1 MRDPILVLN
10 SGSSSLKFSVFEPR
24 SLTQRLHGQVEGIGT
39 HAQLQVID
47 ADGHESRQSVP
58 GEGHEQAIVA
68 IQEWFAAHG
77 GAEGG
82 FSAVGHRIV
91 HGGQTYLEPV
101 RIDDRV
107 LAGLQELIPLAP
119 LHQPSQIEA
128 IRAMRRA
135 APGTPQVAC
144 FDTAFHCT
152 QSPLAREF
160 ALPREFG
167 ARGIRRYGFH
177 GLSYEYIVSSLP
189 RVAPE
194 CAQARIVVAHLGN
207 GASLCAIDK
216 GRSIATTMGLTA
228 LDGVPMG
235 TRCGN
240 LDPGVVLY
248 LLQHERMGAAEI
260 EHLLYERSG
269 LLGVSGVSSDMRT
282 LLGSATPSAKEAV
295 DLFVYWVGRELGS
308 LAATMGGLDALI
320 FTGGIGEHAHQIRSM
335 VCRGAKWLGVVL
347 DEAAN
352 LRGGPRITSANS
364 ATSAWVIPTDE
375 NLVVARHTRRLLSP
389 GD

>member
-1 MRDPILVLN
+1 MV
-10 SGSSSLKFSVFEPR
+10 
-24 SLTQRLHGQVEGIGT
+24 
-39 HAQLQVID
+39 
-47 ADGHESRQSVP
+47 
-58 GEGHEQAIVA
+58 
-68 IQEWFAAHG
+68 AAHG

-207 GASLCAIDK
+207 GQACARSTRDAASPRRWVDSPGWRA
-216 GRSIATTMGLTA
+216 
-228 LDGVPMG
+228 DGHPV
-235 TRCGN
+235 RQ
-240 LDPGVVLY
+240 PGSRRRAVSAAARA
-248 LLQHERMGAAEI
+248 HGAAEI

-364 ATSAWVIPTDE
+364 ATSAWVIPTTKTWSWLGTHAACSAQE
-375 NLVVARHTRRLLSP
+375 TSP